1 MLQTIFK
8 PRLALPD
15 IGGTGIIRAISKPK
29 RNIPALEAKRDF
41 DAVLGVLQSPLAD
54 RTIRIGKRA
63 VFVFLILKEIWIDGA
78 GRHAITAGEVLD
90 LVRAPLSFWAAPPNV
105 QRQTPANPRWQR

>member
-8 PRLALPD
+8 PLLTLPD
-15 IGGTGIIRAISKPK
+15 IGGTGIIGTISKPK
-29 RNIPALEAKRDF
+29 RNIPALEATRDF

-90 LVRAPLSFWAAPPNV
+90 LVGAMNALWAVPQDV
-105 QRQTPANPRWQR
+105 QCNCRANPG